1 MKYLRKADAI
11 KCPVHQAILQQACD
25 ELHEHGYF
33 NKQEVVE
40 SLSFGA
46 VSEAIRWDYISEFI
60 RDELDQDLVP
70 LAQAFW
76 TGTKEQQAMRQKV
89 TPESRKQNPSAYVAG
104 IGHGKRTAGYG
115 LLSVDDHKL
124 AIKHLAHKRSLA
136 NGVGASFRTFATE
149 LYKRRELQMELYP
162 LLAPLESEQGSAPA
176 EAVDSQS

>member
-1 MKYLRKADAI
+1 MKYLRKTDAI

-33 NKQEVVE
+33 HKQSVVDA
-40 SLSFGA
+40 LSFGA
-46 VSEAIRWDYISEFI
+46 VAEAVRWDYISEFI

-76 TGTKEQQAMRQKV
+76 TGTKEQRAKREQV

-115 LLSVDDHKL
+115 LLSVDDHRL
-124 AIKHLAHKRSLA
+124 AIKHLSHKRSLA
-136 NGVGASFRTFATE
+136 NGVGASFRVFATE

-162 LLAPLESEQGSAPA
+162 LLAPLDSEQGVTTEGGNHS
-176 EAVDSQS
+176 